1 MGDSTHLQNEF
12 STINSPSRQVGSP
25 SVFGNLKTLSLRS
38 SRHTSNNHHSVKTI
52 LRFLFAGLLSASG
65 LAQAKVITVDN
76 NPGSVAMYSSLQTA
90 IDSAATG
97 DTILIAGSPF
107 SYGSVQVG
115 RRLKFA
121 GAGYF
126 LGEHS
131 VPGINKNTAMADFSL
146 NRVNLFNASGCTF
159 SSLSGTVNLNHPGIT
174 GVSIDKC
181 FLTTNFTEN
190 GYGAVSVSRSWINGS
205 CYFYSNGSTVRNSII
220 GGSIVLRNGATVT
233 NCVIRDFNSTSH
245 IDTSAGSSISNTIF
259 ITSTAVSLTKSAF
272 AARCLG
278 SISHCLAVSG
288 PGPSGGPGFLPDGL
302 GNNPTIHLFY
312 DVFTGGD
319 QDKAFYLIDDCPAK
333 GTGFGGVDM
342 GVFAGPSPYVIAGL
356 PQIPRITRF
365 VIPSKATSTSG
376 LRIEMDAQAF

>member
-1 MGDSTHLQNEF
+1 MDAMGEKVSC
-12 STINSPSRQVGSP
+12 NSPE
-25 SVFGNLKTLSLRS
+25 SLAVDS
-38 SRHTSNNHHSVKTI
+38 AGTVYVADTSNHTI
-52 LRFLFAGLLSASG
+52 RKVTSAGVVTTLAGTATAASS
-65 LAQAKVITVDN
+65 VDN
-76 NPGSVAMYSSLQTA
+76 NPGSVAMHSSLQTA

-97 DTILIAGSPF
+97 DTILIAGSPT

-121 GAGYF
+121 GVGYF

-131 VPGINKNTAMADFSL
+131 VPGINKNSAKADFYL

-159 SSLSGTVNLNHPGIT
+159 SSLETSVNLMNPGIT

-181 FLTTNFTEN
+181 ALSSFSDSSN
-190 GYGAVSVSRSWINGS
+190 GAVSVSRSWIGTCS
-205 CYFYSNGSTVRNSII
+205 LSSNGSTVRNSILS
-220 GGSIVLRNGATVT
+220 GSILLRNGTTLT
-233 NCVIRDFNSTSH
+233 NCVVRDFNSTSN
-245 IDTSAGSSISNTIF
+245 IDTSVGSSISNTIF
-259 ITSTAVSLTKSAF
+259 ITSTAVDLTKSAF

-288 PGPSGGPGFLPDGL
+288 PGPSGGPSFLPVGL

-319 QDKAFYLIDDCPAK
+319 WDKAFYLIDDSPAK

-342 GVFAGPSPYVIAGL
+342 GVFAGLSPYVIAGL

-365 VIPSKATSTSG
+365 VIPSRATSTSG
-376 LRIEMDAQAF
+376 LRIEMDAEAF

>member
-1 MGDSTHLQNEF
+1 MKYLIKLIVVGAIGSF
-12 STINSPSRQVGSP
+12 S
-25 SVFGNLKTLSLRS
+25 
-38 SRHTSNNHHSVKTI
+38 
-52 LRFLFAGLLSASG
+52 

-97 DTILIAGSPF
+97 DTILIAGSPN
-107 SYGSVQVG
+107 SYGLVQVG

-121 GAGYF
+121 GVGYF
-126 LGEHS
+126 LAEHS
-131 VPGINKNTAMADFSL
+131 VPGINKNSAKADFYL

-159 SSLSGTVNLNHPGIT
+159 SSLEASVSLVHPGIT

-181 FLTTNFTEN
+181 ALSSFSDSSN
-190 GYGAVSVSRSWINGS
+190 GAVSVSRSWIGS
-205 CYFYSNGSTVRNSII
+205 SCSLYSNGSTVRNSIL
-220 GGSIVLRNGATVT
+220 GGSIMLRNGTTLT
-233 NCVIRDFNSTSH
+233 NCVVRDFNSTSN
-245 IDTSAGSSISNTIF
+245 IDTSVGSSISNTIF
-259 ITSTAVSLTKSAF
+259 ITSTAVDLTKSAF

-288 PGPSGGPGFLPDGL
+288 PGPSGGPSFLPVGL
-302 GNNPTIHLFY
+302 GNNPTIHLFF
-312 DVFTGGD
+312 DVFTGGNW
-319 QDKAFYLIDDCPAK
+319 DKAFYLIDDSPAK

-342 GVFAGPSPYVIAGL
+342 GVFAGLSPYVIAGL

-376 LRIEMDAQAF
+376 LRIEMDAEAF

>member
-1 MGDSTHLQNEF
+1 M
-12 STINSPSRQVGSP
+12 
-25 SVFGNLKTLSLRS
+25 
-38 SRHTSNNHHSVKTI
+38 KTI
-52 LRFLFAGLLSASG
+52 LRFLFAGLLIASDH
-65 LAQAKVITVDN
+65 AHAKVITVDN

-97 DTILIAGSPF
+97 DTILIAGSPS

-121 GAGYF
+121 GVGYF
-126 LGEHS
+126 LGEHA
-131 VPGINKNTAMADFSL
+131 VPGINKNPAMADFYL

-159 SSLSGTVNLNHPGIT
+159 SSLYGAVNLNHAGIT

-181 FLTTNFTEN
+181 FLSSFSDGNN
-190 GYGAVSVSRSWINGS
+190 GAVSVSRSWIINA
-205 CYFYSNGSTVRNSII
+205 CYLYSNGSTVRNSII
-220 GGSIVLRNGATVT
+220 GAGIVLKNGATVT
-233 NCVIRDFNSTSH
+233 NCVVRDFNSTSN
-245 IDTSAGSSISNTIF
+245 IDTTAGSSISNTIF

-288 PGPSGGPGFLPDGL
+288 PGPSGGPSFLPDGL